1 MAIPLIIGAA
11 AAALPGLAGKG
22 KSGYRAY
29 DFSKTDAYDPN
40 ANKFGPHGA
49 QSYAENRGARAAQ
62 IDRRTPPTTN
72 YQHAAY
78 AREQGQ
84 AARAAQAQAA
94 NMMMDRAAG
103 RVPSIAQQQ
112 AQRDMNQATAAQ
124 ASAAASARGPAAL
137 ALAQQQA
144 ANNTANV
151 QGNISGQAQI
161 NAANE
166 RMQAEQAAFGAQS
179 AIRGQDYGAMGQEAQ
194 MAQSDAQLGLASR
207 NANDARA
214 MGYEQMGHQAY
225 GAEQQGKIAT
235 QGQLVGSHSA
245 GQGMNASTAMG
256 NANNKGT
263 IESIGDMFSD
273 RRAKYVM
280 SDFTAKQPF
289 DLTAMAPKGGETGGG
304 GGDMS
309 SMMAMLPALKGGGA
323 AMMSDARAKREAYEM
338 GRKDTLD
345 QIKTNPEHGVE
356 VEEAKRRWRE
366 RAYMEDPDAKRSIDE
381 VAEEAS
387 KNLGEEYRGQDR
399 KQAEIEKKARAYLAQ
414 RAAQAK
420 QAATPVA
427 SPAPAGAPAPAPS
440 IVDRLRAGLS
450 FSSDF
455 DAKETFDADA
465 PRMQY
470 DPARGWH
477 NPEQADGKSRLLSA
491 MDEQAEK
498 DRQDIAA
505 EQLQQSRDPAVGLE
519 RVAALRGGKK
529 PGAMW
534 RQPDEPTA
542 ADGQQMAPGTADF
555 LKSEPKPGGAKRPW
569 WAGKDDE
576 DFGAGGQ
583 LMAGMKM
590 GGAFSKAQFPSDF
603 SSKEAIDLDD
613 PYETKLAPGEEPAF
627 QAWKKKN
634 AHPMDQGQDYDL
646 RGAYKAGL
654 QPGSDGHWSDRF
666 KKPNHETF
674 SNESQYADAPGAKP
688 GHWEGDRFV
697 APRTYDLDEPEA
709 IDLDKPA
716 PGATMRDGASDPRT
730 HSFDKNFRRD
740 TPQDQARVKRAFEDR
755 AGAEADR
762 MLASF
767 KARTGADESGV
778 SSKAVASRLKP
789 SDSPVAEANRTMKG
803 SPYVYKPEFTP
814 PDQKPGEPN
823 FGFMAQNLE
832 KSPITATA
840 VKEDP
845 QGMKRVDALK
855 LLRVLGASVADLQ
868 AQEDETRTAIA
879 ALKGGKKGK
888 R

>member
-40 ANKFGPHGA
+40 AHKFGPHGA

-289 DLTAMAPKGGETGGG
+289 DLSAMAPKGGETGGG

-414 RAAQAK
+414 RAAQEK
-420 QAATPVA
+420 QAAMPA
-427 SPAPAGAPAPAPS
+427 APHAPAAAPAPAPS
-440 IVDRLRAGLS
+440 IMDRLRAGLS

-477 NPEQADGKSRLLSA
+477 NPEQADGKARLLSA

-529 PGAMW
+529 PGSMW

-555 LKSEPKPGGAKRPW
+555 LKSEPKAGGAKRPW

-576 DFGAGGQ
+576 DFGVGGQ

-590 GGAFSKAQFPSDF
+590 GGAFSGAQFGDIKSDF
-603 SSKEAIDLDD
+603 ESK
-613 PYETKLAPGEEPAF
+613 
-627 QAWKKKN
+627 
-634 AHPMDQGQDYDL
+634 
-646 RGAYKAGL
+646 
-654 QPGSDGHWSDRF
+654 
-666 KKPNHETF
+666 
-674 SNESQYADAPGAKP
+674 
-688 GHWEGDRFV
+688 
-697 APRTYDLDEPEA
+697 EA

-716 PGATMRDGASDPRT
+716 PGTAMRDGASDPRT
-730 HSFDKNFRRD
+730 HSFDENFRRD
-740 TPQDQARVKRAFEDR
+740 TPKDQARVKRAFEDK

-762 MLASF
+762 MLADF
-767 KARTGADESGV
+767 KRRSVEESSV
-778 SSKAVASRLKP
+778 TKKAIASRLEP